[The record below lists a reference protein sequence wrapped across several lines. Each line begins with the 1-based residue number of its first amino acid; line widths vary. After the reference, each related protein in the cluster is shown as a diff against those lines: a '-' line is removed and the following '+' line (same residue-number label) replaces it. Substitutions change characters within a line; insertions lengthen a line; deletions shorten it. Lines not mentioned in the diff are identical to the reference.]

1 MNPSFF
7 QLPIH
12 FSIGK
17 LKQELQFCETENW
30 STHFNTQHY
39 SGNWNSIA
47 LRSVTGDMHDIHS
60 FPNQTYLN
68 TSLLHA
74 CPYFQE
80 VIDWFQCEKE
90 AIRLLRLDPFSEIKE
105 HTDND
110 TSYAEGFFR
119 IHIPVVTNAGVQFYV
134 NKQLVPMQEGEC
146 WYADFQLPH
155 SVLNTGESPRIHLV
169 IDCIRNAWSDKI
181 FAEAGFDLTRAI
193 KTASVPDEVKQQ
205 IISELLRNPTE
216 DNVKLV
222 ADLKMQK

>member
-12 FSIGK
+12 FSIEK

-30 STHFNTQHY
+30 PAHFNTQHY
-39 SGNWNSIA
+39 SGSWNSIA
-47 LRSVTGDMHDIHS
+47 LRSGTGAMHDIHS

-68 TSLLHA
+68 TPLLDS
-74 CPYFQE
+74 CRYFQE

-110 TSYAEGFFR
+110 TSYADGFFR
-119 IHIPVVTNAGVQFYV
+119 IHIPVVTNEGVQFYV
-134 NKQLVPMQEGEC
+134 NKQLVPMKEGEC

-155 SVLNTGESPRIHLV
+155 RVLNTSDRPRVHLV
-169 IDCIRNAWSDKI
+169 IDCIRNAWSDTI
-181 FAEAGFDLTRAI
+181 FGEAGFDLTQSV
-193 KTASVPDEVKQQ
+193 KTENMPDTVTQQ
-205 IISELLRNPTE
+205 IIAELLRNPTE
-216 DNVKLV
+216 DNIKL
-222 ADLKMQK
+222 AASLHIQK